1 MRMRDEILGVYAE
14 RFGSHVAVTRIINQ
28 LVLLIVIGLTA
39 LTDLYHIL
47 IVLHGYLIQIVL
59 A

>member
-1 MRMRDEILGVYAE
+1 MSDKIIGVNAE
-14 RFGSHVAVTRIINQ
+14 CFGSHVAVTRIINQ
-28 LVLLIVIGLTA
+28 LVLFIVIGLTA

-47 IVLHGYLIQIVL
+47 IVLRGYLIQIVL

>member
-1 MRMRDEILGVYAE
+1 MSDEIIRVNAE
-14 RFGSHVAVTRIINQ
+14 RFGSHVAVTRIINC
-28 LVLLIVIGLTA
+28 LVFLIVISLTA

-47 IVLHGYLIQIVL
+47 IILRCYLIQIVL